1 MDLETLLT
9 AVFCIADDFL
19 HEQKL
24 RQRGPEPVLADSEV
38 LTIEIVGEFLGLDTD
53 RALYDHFRRYHAA
66 LFPRLPSVHRTT
78 FARQAAN
85 LWAMKRALWQALLVE
100 IACDPLLSV
109 IDSVPVPVCRFAR
122 AKRCRLF
129 AGEAAF
135 GYDEL
140 AHQTCYGFRA
150 HLRIAWPG
158 VITALELAPASASD
172 LALTPEIL
180 STEPAASGWVLAD
193 RNYWSPVLH
202 DALREA
208 AISLLAPMRTKAQE
222 QRCGA
227 MPWPRWLIGAR
238 RRIETVLGQLAER
251 YHAKR
256 IWARDRWHLTARWLR
271 KVLSHTL
278 AVLLCQRAGLSPLTF
293 ANLLT
298 H

>member
-19 HEQKL
+19 RAQKL

-53 RALYDHFRRYHAA
+53 RALYAHFRRYHAA

-85 LWAMKRALWQALLVE
+85 LWAAKRALWQALLAEV
-100 IACDPLLSV
+100 ACEPTISI
-109 IDSVPVPVCRFAR
+109 IDSAPVPVCRFAR

-150 HLRIAWPG
+150 HLRVTWPG
-158 VITALELAPASASD
+158 VITALDLAPANVSD
-172 LALTPEIL
+172 LAMTPEL
-180 STEPAASGWVLAD
+180 VAAAPAASGWVLAD
-193 RNYWSPVLH
+193 RSYWNPG
-202 DALREA
+202 LREA
-208 AISLLAPMRTKAQE
+208 LRAAAVLLLAPRRTRAQE
-222 QRCGA
+222 RREGA
-227 MPWPRWLIGAR
+227 QPWPRWLVGVR
-238 RRIETVLGQLAER
+238 RRIETVLGQLVER
-251 YHAKR
+251 FHAKR
-256 IWARDRWHLTARWLR
+256 VWARDRWHLTARWLR
-271 KVLSHTL
+271 KALSHTL
-278 AVLLCQRAGLSPLTF
+278 AVLLCQEAGLPPLTF
-293 ANLLT
+293 ADLLT
-298 H
+298 D